1 MNNTAHSDIARL
13 TDEIESQLLQLYRS
27 PILTGDELRA
37 ALGFKSLDALRQSIA
52 RGTLPVP
59 LFSMKN
65 RRGKYALTKEVAQC
79 LANERILNRCE

>member
-1 MNNTAHSDIARL
+1 MNNTAHSDIERL